1 MSSSLSSSNNSQQSG
16 SSRYKFSQN
25 SQNKPRYSQN
35 SNNRHNK
42 NYAQVAQGNVHSG
55 ITYAAAP
62 KSQNVLNH
70 IENSTN
76 LAKMDLKMSK
86 MIKNQVN
93 QGIYRNSK
101 FVMTSNTI
109 IGCPV
114 LLKVKSNDTF
124 HGIFVTYSPDF
135 DVLLECCH
143 KIDPDNEVLIYGRSL
158 PKPSQVH
165 ARFFERENI
174 VEMTAFEVDKE
185 FALKSKYNLLCKHLN
200 CF

>member
-1 MSSSLSSSNNSQQSG
+1 MSSSLSSANNSQQSG

-35 SNNRHNK
+35 SNNRLNK
-42 NYAQVAQGNVHSG
+42 NYAQVAQSTTNSG

-76 LAKMDLKMSK
+76 LAKMDLKMSR

-101 FVMTSNTI
+101 FVMASNTI

-143 KIDPDNEVLIYGRSL
+143 KIDPDNEVVIYGRSL

-174 VEMTAFEVDKE
+174 VEMTAYEVDKD
-185 FALKSKYNLLCKHLN
+185 FALKCKY
-200 CF
+200 